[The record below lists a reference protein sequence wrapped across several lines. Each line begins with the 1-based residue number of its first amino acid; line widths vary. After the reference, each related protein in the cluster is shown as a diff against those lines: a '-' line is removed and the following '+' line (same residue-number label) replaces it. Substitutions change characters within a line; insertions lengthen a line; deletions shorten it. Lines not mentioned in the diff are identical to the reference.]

1 MATLKLLDTLEDVNG
16 EFEKIGVY
24 REGAKIMAHK
34 FLFRVIKLSSVDTRA
49 ANILKQEMLSLGAEA
64 AVSKGTVDFSA
75 KTTDV
80 LLSGTL
86 KHYTLLIEKLK
97 VQPFGLKQV
106 SEEISAVLDM
116 SGTQSIS
123 EHFQKASLFD
133 TLSPSLNEMKCGKYS
148 LDFKKQLIMGIL
160 NLTPDSFSDG
170 GKFIPI
176 DSAVEHAK
184 KMVKDGADIIDIG
197 GESSRPNAE
206 PVSEEEELKRVLP
219 VLERL
224 AKEVSV
230 PISIDTYKP
239 RVADECIKRGACIIN
254 DISGLRDAEMIAVAK
269 KHDVPVII
277 MHMRG
282 TPNTMQKDTQY
293 DDVISD
299 IFSFFTEKIT
309 EAKKAGVS
317 KIILDPGIG
326 FGKNAEHNLLILKSI
341 PEFLRIGYP
350 LLIGASR
357 KSFIGT
363 ITDSNV
369 DERLPG
375 SLASACIAALNGA
388 HIIRVHDVLETK
400 KALQIVRAVRNA

>member
-1 MATLKLLDTLEDVNG
+1 
-16 EFEKIGVY
+16 
-24 REGAKIMAHK
+24 
-34 FLFRVIKLSSVDTRA
+34 
-49 ANILKQEMLSLGAEA
+49 
-64 AVSKGTVDFSA
+64 
-75 KTTDV
+75 
-80 LLSGTL
+80 
-86 KHYTLLIEKLK
+86 
-97 VQPFGLKQV
+97 
-106 SEEISAVLDM
+106 
-116 SGTQSIS
+116 
-123 EHFQKASLFD
+123 
-133 TLSPSLNEMKCGKYS
+133 
-148 LDFKKQLIMGIL
+148 
-160 NLTPDSFSDG
+160 
-170 GKFIPI
+170 
-176 DSAVEHAK
+176 
-184 KMVKDGADIIDIG
+184 
-197 GESSRPNAE
+197 
-206 PVSEEEELKRVLP
+206 
-219 VLERL
+219 L

-230 PISIDTYKP
+230 PIPIDTYKP